1 MNNPFDYVPDAAC
14 EEAFRELTL
23 KIEALKESDSPEDV
37 SLCRELEA
45 GKMLGVL
52 IAEDA
57 EGRRHTLYAFSG
69 QLGSGGFW
77 YPGFV

>member
-1 MNNPFDYVPDAAC
+1 MNNPFDYITDAAC
-14 EEAFRELTL
+14 EEAFRERTL
-23 KIEALKESDSPEDV
+23 RIESLKKRDSPEDV
-37 SLCRELEA
+37 SLCRELEG

-69 QLGSGGFW
+69 Q
-77 YPGFV
+77 